1 MKRLEV
7 FLLSLKGILRPS
19 MPTWAQTHTAQ
30 YNLKVSLLESI
41 SVGHRSSLLP
51 FLDLTSVNRNCAVQ
65 YFLLLSINN
74 EMLLSSCFLSCTK
87 QFISHS
93 LIIQIYN
100 LYCYGKLPRRVSA
113 FGSFLH
119 KHWGFFFYKF
129 YGASFHKKSNFKVS
143 VDFVST
149 WNFVH
154 ILQFIIKVTLSM
166 VYSLPSF
173 ILYSLLLSLR
183 HFLSF

>member
-1 MKRLEV
+1 
-7 FLLSLKGILRPS
+7 
-19 MPTWAQTHTAQ
+19 
-30 YNLKVSLLESI
+30 
-41 SVGHRSSLLP
+41 
-51 FLDLTSVNRNCAVQ
+51 
-65 YFLLLSINN
+65 
-74 EMLLSSCFLSCTK
+74 MLLSSCFLSCTK

-166 VYSLPSF
+166 VYLIFVSTFLKLNSK
-173 ILYSLLLSLR
+173 L
-183 HFLSF
+183 HFLCIFWRPLNFKNLTRHDSQMPLPLLRGKKNKVTEANIIILRIWHCSVREILKNSHFQI